1 MLEIELN
8 TFLIVVE
15 LLMAIY
21 ALTAFLVYLVR
32 RQIMHLTMGLSFV
45 VSFIAFVLMRRH
57 INDPEPS
64 VVVIYNFLFLLSV
77 VLIIGGFRAYY
88 KLKPIPLRYSLLLI
102 ISLLT
107 TFFFLTVVPSYL
119 GRVTVSSLSL
129 IMFLLDTLHEAGPA
143 IKAEHRIVR
152 RTVYSSMGALMFFFI
167 VRLLNV
173 LLFFRGEIG
182 IEEGMRTTALVTGL
196 FSVITYNFWIIGSML
211 LESSRTFMNLSAENV
226 KMESLAM
233 LDPLLKIYNRN
244 KLNEDLAA
252 IVENGNRMGDTAS
265 ILLIDLDKFKS
276 INDEYGHDVG
286 DEVLI
291 QATQI
296 ITSLLRADDSVYR
309 WGGDEFMILAPL
321 TDIDGAARL
330 AERINNKFETSV
342 FPKVGELHVSI
353 GCAQHFRHELK
364 ENWFKRVDLT
374 LYKAKQSGRNR
385 IECWANTDL
394 LPATIAKLT
403 WQGIFESGDGE
414 IDNQHKTLL
423 RLSNELYDRLGSSD
437 SMADVDEI
445 LDRVG
450 TELKDHFNYEY
461 DLIKELNFNEAD
473 EHKVIHD
480 ELLSEYEQMRT
491 QLHEGKVNLGAF
503 FNFVSVKII
512 AEHIIKEDSKFFEL
526 IKSNQS

>member
-1 MLEIELN
+1 MLEIELH
-8 TFLIVVE
+8 TFLILVE

-21 ALTAFLVYLVR
+21 ALTAFLVYIVR
-32 RQIMHLTMGLSFV
+32 RQIMHLSMGLSFI
-45 VSFIAFVLMRRH
+45 VSFFAFALMHWH

-64 VVVIYNFLFLLSV
+64 VVVVYNFLILLSV

-88 KLKPIPLRYSLLLI
+88 KLKPMPLRYFLLLVVSLL
-102 ISLLT
+102 S
-107 TFFFLTVVPSYL
+107 TFFFLIVYPSYL
-119 GRVTVSSLSL
+119 GRVTVSSFSL
-129 IMFLLDTLHEAGPA
+129 ILFMLDTIHEAGPA
-143 IKAEHRIVR
+143 IKAEQTKVR
-152 RTVYSSMGALMFFFI
+152 RTVYSSMGALMLFFI
-167 VRLLNV
+167 IRLLNV
-173 LLFFRGEIG
+173 LFFSNGEMG

-196 FSVITYNFWIIGSML
+196 FSVITYNFWIIGSIL

-226 KMESLAM
+226 KMENLAM

-244 KLNEDLAA
+244 KLDEDMAA
-252 IVENGNRMGDTAS
+252 IVENSNRLGDTAS

-276 INDEYGHDVG
+276 INDNYGHDVG

-296 ITSLLRADDSVYR
+296 ITSLLRADDRVYR

-321 TDIDGAARL
+321 TDINGAAKL
-330 AERINNKFETSV
+330 AERINDKFETSF

-353 GCAQHFRHELK
+353 GCAQHFQHELK

-385 IECWANTDL
+385 IESWANTDL
-394 LPATIAKLT
+394 LPATIAKLI
-403 WQGIFESGDGE
+403 WQGVFESGHDE
-414 IDNQHKTLL
+414 VDHQHKALL

-437 SMADVDEI
+437 SKADVDEI
-445 LDRVG
+445 LVRVG
-450 TELKDHFNYEY
+450 TELMDHFNYEY
-461 DLIKELNFNEAD
+461 ELIKKLKFEEAD